1 MHSSTGSSARPESR
15 GRAAHPTRTWI
26 VGCLY
31 AAVVTA
37 GALIAANSGS
47 QAAAEAGRC
56 LLAERNGLWGIYV
69 TATLG
74 AVPLV
79 AEILWVRRFLTPT
92 ARWTAAALAGVIWMG
107 HFTLLALFGFLLI
120 RPGGS
125 TASNFANLATIPFS
139 LAPTLAVALTAT
151 LLAPAWKTPTVR
163 RIAAL
168 ITIIACTAASAVCWV
183 ILMTRC

>member
-120 RPGGS
+120 RPGG
-125 TASNFANLATIPFS
+125 
-139 LAPTLAVALTAT
+139 AP
-151 LLAPAWKTPTVR
+151 R
-163 RIAAL
+163 R
-168 ITIIACTAASAVCWV
+168 TSRT
-183 ILMTRC
+183 

>member
-15 GRAAHPTRTWI
+15 GRAAHLARTWI

-31 AAVVTA
+31 DAVVMA
-37 GALIAANSGS
+37 GAVIAANSGS

-56 LLAERNGLWGIYV
+56 LLTEQNGLWGISV
-69 TATLG
+69 TAALG
-74 AVPLV
+74 AVPLI
-79 AEILWVRRFLTPT
+79 AEIGWVRRSLTPT
-92 ARWTAAALAGVIWMG
+92 ARWTAAVLAGVVCVG

-120 RPGGS
+120 RPGVS
-125 TASNFANLATIPFS
+125 TASNLANLAKIPFS

-163 RIAAL
+163 RRPRSSPSSRARQRPQ
-168 ITIIACTAASAVCWV
+168 AVG
-183 ILMTRC
+183 